1 MLHTHATPSHNPP
14 VLKPLVPSI
23 YGSSHVRWATLADGL
38 DDAVAAGV
46 HHERFFTTLLD
57 IGHLPIEGDDAE
69 GVHQERLLPPLL
81 DTGHL
86 LAKELVL
93 KDAGGVVQDLALL
106 TGAFALDLTRAT
118 LDTARARFL
127 MHLLRTRLTST
138 LDTALLHWVPLSA
151 WPGHAHSTM
160 RCPRVMG

>member
-1 MLHTHATPSHNPP
+1 M
-14 VLKPLVPSI
+14 V
-23 YGSSHVRWATLADGL
+23 DGL

-46 HHERFFTTLLD
+46 HHERFLPTLLD
-57 IGHLPIEGDDAE
+57 TGDLPTEGDDAE
-69 GVHQERLLPPLL
+69 GVHQERFVPPLL
-81 DTGHL
+81 DNGHL
-86 LAKELVL
+86 LAEEPVL

-106 TGAFALDLTRAT
+106 IGPFALDATRAT
-118 LDTARARFL
+118 LDTALVRFL
-127 MHLLRTRLTST
+127 MHLFCTRLTST